1 MNEYIK
7 ELQTMIS
14 KNQFPDM
21 GGKNNID
28 HNRALKLLRL
38 MHNEYEKITSD
49 NSESD
54 EIYNML
60 SQALKHCKN
69 YNRESAIEILE
80 KLKENK

>member
-1 MNEYIK
+1 MNEYIN

-38 MHNEYEKITSD
+38 MYNEYEKITSD
-49 NSESD
+49 NKQITPLCQKCSKST
-54 EIYNML
+54 
-60 SQALKHCKN
+60 K
-69 YNRESAIEILE
+69 
-80 KLKENK
+80 KEQ